1 MNRSGKLLLFGGLC
15 VLYLSFPMYMI
26 RQKKAV
32 VQKGIAYDWETPLS
46 RPQESYRGYYLSI
59 DFPAE
64 YTYYDSIRKGDYL
77 YARIRQING
86 RPQLT
91 GLTPQKPAEGPYV
104 RTRVRYRE
112 SSLVILDLPPGLSKV
127 YIPKETYQRLST
139 EYEEALLGDRTDTG
153 SVSVRLFVWK
163 GRAEARLSPA
173 GTQG

>member
-1 MNRSGKLLLFGGLC
+1 MDRSAKLVLFGGLC
-15 VLYLSFPMYMI
+15 VLYLSFPVYMI

-32 VQKGIAYDWETPLS
+32 VQKGIAYEWETPLS

-59 DFPAE
+59 DFPAD
-64 YTYYDSIRKGDYL
+64 YTYHGSIRKGDYL
-77 YARIRQING
+77 YARIRQIND

-104 RTRVRYRE
+104 RVRVRYRE

-139 EYEEALLGDRTDTG
+139 EYEEVLLEDRTDPG
-153 SVSVRLFVWK
+153 SVSITLFVWK
-163 GRAEARLSPA
+163 GRVEARLFPA